1 MKKPSD
7 YQILSDAELVAYAQS
22 QLPYQTKAY
31 ETLMHRHQGKM
42 YALCLKTVRNTE
54 DAQDLTQDVMLKVFH
69 NLKGFSGHSKVS
81 TWLYSVASNTCLDYL
96 RKHKRTTARHVPIED
111 GHNVPTPNSDET
123 RILVKKALSSLD
135 ENDQMIINLHF
146 TVGLSL
152 DEIAEVLA
160 LKVSATK
167 MRYYRAMDKLK
178 KHVVDK

>member
-1 MKKPSD
+1 MKTSSD
-7 YQILSDAELVAYAQS
+7 YQSLSDAELVAYAQA
-22 QLPYQTKAY
+22 QLPYQTMAY
-31 ETLMHRHQGKM
+31 EALMRRHQSKM

-69 NLKGFSGHSKVS
+69 NIKGFSGHAKIS

-96 RKHKRTTARHVPIED
+96 RKHQRTTAQHVPIED
-111 GHNVPTPNSDET
+111 GHHVAMHNNDDA
-123 RILVKKALSSLD
+123 RILVNNALASLD
-135 ENDQMIINLHF
+135 ENDQMIINLRF

-152 DEIAEVLA
+152 DEIAEVLT

-178 KHVVDK
+178 EQVVEK